1 MHKLIRVALAAC
13 FAAAL
18 VSAARAEH
26 DGWHYGT
33 SLIGELKYPEGF
45 ARFEYVDPQAP
56 KGGLVR
62 MSQTGTF
69 DSLNFVIP
77 RGTTPSGLGLIYDT
91 LMVSALDE
99 VSSMYGL
106 IAEAIKYPADFSSA
120 TFRLRPEAR
129 WHDGRPITPEDVV
142 WSFQV
147 LTANNPF
154 QKKYYEHVAKAEVSS
169 EREVTFTFDQPGN
182 RELPHIVGQLL
193 VLPKHWWE
201 GTDASGRRRDIAAG
215 TLEPPLGSGPYRVKQ
230 AVPGKTVAYERV
242 ADYWAKDLPAMLGQN
257 NFDEIRYEYF
267 RDDTVELEAFKADQ
281 VDWRVETTA
290 KVWATGYDFPAV
302 RDKRVVL
309 EMFEER
315 GSGIGTGF
323 VYNLRRPFFRDR
335 RVRRALNLAFNF
347 EEANRTLFFG
357 QYQRIDSYHFGS
369 ELRAVDLPQGKELE
383 ILETVRDK
391 VPPEVFTAIY
401 KNPVNSPQEQR
412 QNQREAIRLLQEA
425 GYRLNGR
432 QLVEPRSGRPVE
444 IEFLYQS
451 SPAWERIALRLRQD
465 LERIGIALRPRP
477 VDAAQF
483 ESRVRSREFD
493 LIYTGWGQ
501 SLSPG
506 NEQLEMFGSDAADL
520 AGSRNFGGI
529 KDPAVDE
536 LIRRVIFAKDRD
548 ELVAATQALDRVL
561 IWNEYILP
569 GWTLRATR
577 TARWDRYGRP
587 ETLPHYNEP
596 AFPLVWWWDADKA
609 ARTGTAR

>member
-1 MHKLIRVALAAC
+1 MRKLIGFTLALCLAAVPLSASR
-13 FAAAL
+13 AA
-18 VSAARAEH
+18 H

-45 ARFEYVDPQAP
+45 ARFDYVDPAAP
-56 KGGLVR
+56 KGGQVR
-62 MSQTGTF
+62 MSETGTF

-77 RGTTPSGLGLIYDT
+77 RGTTPSGLGLLYDT

-106 IAEAIKYPADFSSA
+106 IAEAIRYPADYSSA

-129 WHDGRPITPEDVV
+129 WHDGRPITAEDVV

-154 QKKYYEHVAKAEVSS
+154 QKKYYQHVTKAEATG

-201 GTDASGRRRDIAAG
+201 GTDGSGRKRDITAG

-230 AVPGKTVAYERV
+230 AVAGKTIAYERV
-242 ADYWAKDLPAMLGQN
+242 PDYWAKDLPVMVGQN

-281 VDWRVETTA
+281 VDWRVESTA

-323 VYNLRRPFFRDR
+323 IYNLRRPFFQDR

-391 VPPEVFTAIY
+391 VPPEVFTTVY
-401 KNPVNSPQEQR
+401 ENPVNGPQEQR
-412 QNQREAIRLLQEA
+412 QNQREAVRLLQEA
-425 GYRLNGR
+425 GYRLSGR
-432 QLVEPRSGRPVE
+432 RLVEPNSGQPVE

-451 SPAWERIALRLRQD
+451 SPAWERIALRLQQD
-465 LERIGIALRPRP
+465 FERIGIALRPRP

-483 ESRVRSREFD
+483 ENRVRSREFD
-493 LIYTGWGQ
+493 LIYSGWGQ

-520 AGSRNFGGI
+520 AGSRNYGGI

-548 ELVAATQALDRVL
+548 ELTAATMALDRVL
-561 IWNEYILP
+561 VWNEYILP
-569 GWTLRATR
+569 GWTLRAVR

-587 ETLPHYNEP
+587 PTLPYYNEP
-596 AFPLVWWWDADKA
+596 AFPLVWWWDEEKA
-609 ARTGTAR
+609 ARTGKAR